1 MENAVSGHV
10 EEALQD
16 PVGAENGFEPFIM
29 CQNVSFVTKAGKNR
43 SFARCYVM

>member
-16 PVGAENGFEPFIM
+16 PVGAENGFETSK
-29 CQNVSFVTKAGKNR
+29 SFVALTKGGGLDAEQIL
-43 SFARCYVM
+43 